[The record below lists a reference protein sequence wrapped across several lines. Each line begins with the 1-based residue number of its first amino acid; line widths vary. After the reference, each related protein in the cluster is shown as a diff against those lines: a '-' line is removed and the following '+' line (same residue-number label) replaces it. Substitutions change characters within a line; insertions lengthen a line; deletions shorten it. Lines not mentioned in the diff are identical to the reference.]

1 MVHQTYADDHKLPT
15 TIASAKEHLDPFQ
28 QKRIISPTVAETSSD
43 GMQAIR
49 TTIQKQ
55 GISEEATDIILKS
68 WRPGTTKQYQP
79 YIRKW
84 IQHCC
89 QRDIDPT
96 NSTVG
101 QALDF
106 LLERFKKGL
115 GYSALNTARSALS
128 CIIAPKNMVSFGSQP
143 LVVRF
148 LKGVYESRP
157 SVPRYVETW
166 DVKLSCVKISC

>member
-1 MVHQTYADDHKLPT
+1 M
-15 TIASAKEHLDPFQ
+15 
-28 QKRIISPTVAETSSD
+28 
-43 GMQAIR
+43 
-49 TTIQKQ
+49 
-55 GISEEATDIILKS
+55 
-68 WRPGTTKQYQP
+68 
-79 YIRKW
+79 
-84 IQHCC
+84 
-89 QRDIDPT
+89 
-96 NSTVG
+96 G